1 MKFYWI
7 SFKGIDVIQWRL
19 VQLDSFNQKSMKIGS
34 CAKNK
39 TNETK
44 LKKKKRK
51 KLITRILGFT
61 KHEILVKT
69 TRFG

>member
-44 LKKKKRK
+44 LKKKK
-51 KLITRILGFT
+51 T
-61 KHEILVKT
+61 HY
-69 TRFG
+69 